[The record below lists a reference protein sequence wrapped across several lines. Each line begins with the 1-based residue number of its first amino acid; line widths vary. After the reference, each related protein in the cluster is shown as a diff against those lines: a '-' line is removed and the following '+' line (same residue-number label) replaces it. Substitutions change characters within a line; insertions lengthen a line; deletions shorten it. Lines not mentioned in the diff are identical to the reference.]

1 MICQPIVRLHILFR
15 KGEQVWVIWIVSK
28 ALVTSEELLLRHQFI
43 QEITGVKVSNWI
55 ECNCPS
61 NHKFTKSIGYY
72 RCTSGKG
79 EYGVFVTAHMN
90 LEVQPILQHILS
102 QKKALVVI
110 NSCAMQKNSRLDC
123 INVVKG
129 KNPHFEIFYAKQELS
144 DAGFL
149 MNYIEDAGEFGFR
162 STVSERE
169 LFQQRHLGLVK
180 AIRTVYEK
188 AI

>member
-1 MICQPIVRLHILFR
+1 MMERLCCSA
-15 KGEQVWVIWIVSK
+15 E
-28 ALVTSEELLLRHQFI
+28 
-43 QEITGVKVSNWI
+43 
-55 ECNCPS
+55 
-61 NHKFTKSIGYY
+61 
-72 RCTSGKG
+72 
-79 EYGVFVTAHMN
+79 M
-90 LEVQPILQHILS
+90 S

-129 KNPHFEIFYAKQELS
+129 KNPHSEIFYAKQELS

>member
-1 MICQPIVRLHILFR
+1 M
-15 KGEQVWVIWIVSK
+15 IWIVSK

-72 RCTSGKG
+72 RCTSVKG

-90 LEVQPILQHILS
+90 LEVQPILQHVLS

-129 KNPHFEIFYAKQELS
+129 KNPHSEIFYVKQELS

>member
-1 MICQPIVRLHILFR
+1 
-15 KGEQVWVIWIVSK
+15 
-28 ALVTSEELLLRHQFI
+28 
-43 QEITGVKVSNWI
+43 
-55 ECNCPS
+55 
-61 NHKFTKSIGYY
+61 
-72 RCTSGKG
+72 
-79 EYGVFVTAHMN
+79 MN
-90 LEVQPILQHILS
+90 LEVQPILQHVLS

-129 KNPHFEIFYAKQELS
+129 KNPHSEIFYAKQELS

>member
-1 MICQPIVRLHILFR
+1 M
-15 KGEQVWVIWIVSK
+15 IWIVSK

-90 LEVQPILQHILS
+90 LEVQPILQHVLS
-102 QKKALVVI
+102 QKK
-110 NSCAMQKNSRLDC
+110 
-123 INVVKG
+123 G
-129 KNPHFEIFYAKQELS
+129 
-144 DAGFL
+144 
-149 MNYIEDAGEFGFR
+149 
-162 STVSERE
+162 
-169 LFQQRHLGLVK
+169 LGGN
-180 AIRTVYEK
+180 
-188 AI
+188 